1 LISEFKKKVGL
12 QKFLEKI
19 KFNDNH
25 RDDCDFEKTE
35 FELSLYLQHC
45 LWLACTKCFKIIL
58 VGIDPKYAKIFIFI
72 QLPVDYVKRKE
83 EGFLRRLWEF
93 F

>member
-1 LISEFKKKVGL
+1 
-12 QKFLEKI
+12 
-19 KFNDNH
+19 
-25 RDDCDFEKTE
+25 
-35 FELSLYLQHC
+35 
-45 LWLACTKCFKIIL
+45 